1 MADKVPMKALD
12 TMHMSNVSPENLSE
26 GDVFLV
32 SEAEAKIMEERGLAE
47 RGGKASDAVN
57 SEAALAA
64 RPDTREALDAER
76 EGKAVEAAPENKMIS
91 AASVKAPAK
100 RGRK

>member
-1 MADKVPMKALD
+1 MADNVPMKALD
-12 TMHMSNVSPENLSE
+12 TMHMSNVSPENLTE

-32 SEAEAKIMEERGLAE
+32 SEAEAKIIEERGLAE
-47 RGGKASDAVN
+47 RGGKAADAVN

-76 EGKAVEAAPENKMIS
+76 ERKAERPL
-91 AASVKAPAK
+91 P
-100 RGRK
+100 RTR